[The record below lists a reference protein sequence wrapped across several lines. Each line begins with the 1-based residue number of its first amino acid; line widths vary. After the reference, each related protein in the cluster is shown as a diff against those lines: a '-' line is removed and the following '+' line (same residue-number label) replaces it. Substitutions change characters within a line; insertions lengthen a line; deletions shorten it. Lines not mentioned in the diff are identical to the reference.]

1 MEGLIVG
8 LIWLLVYALVIG
20 VVCYIVTRL
29 LAQFFPPA
37 APFTWVV
44 WAIGGLIL
52 LLLIVRLL
60 LPALPGG

>member
-1 MEGLIVG
+1 MDAFLVG
-8 LIWLLVYALVIG
+8 LIWILVYALCIAF
-20 VVCYIVTRL
+20 VCWIVTKL
-29 LAQFFPPA
+29 MVQFFEGSSA
-37 APFTWVV
+37 FTWVV

>member
-20 VVCYIVTRL
+20 IVCYIVTRL
-29 LAQFFPPA
+29 VSQFIPGA
-37 APFTWVV
+37 APYVWVI

-52 LLLIVRLL
+52 LLFVIKLVM
-60 LPALPGG
+60 PALPS

>member
-1 MEGLIVG
+1 MEALIVG
-8 LIWLLVYALVIG
+8 LIWLLIYALVIG

-29 LAQFFPPA
+29 IVQFVPPA

-52 LLLIVRLL
+52 LLLLVRLL
-60 LPALPGG
+60 LPALPK